1 MNRRALSAVII
12 WMLFLFVT
20 AFSYDVNKD
29 VKNLGSNAQDLAVE
43 LSGPESVTVHYDGYP
58 VGTGTG
64 KDGTFGSF
72 SKGPSGGNTK
82 LHWQNF
88 NDGTDNN
95 INTNQAIHIGWSTL
109 DQSSNVKDMYWTDG
123 TGVKKPGSQVFNITT
138 GWTYTQA
145 TSQVSA
151 TWNNIFS
158 PGGGAGSTIT
168 ISNAMYALVNIPIP
182 LDSLNGFNASL
193 AALLTNAVP
202 GGNTFSVSANSSVS
216 RTISS
221 VGPGKYIIFRYDVSA
236 PSDSGQVTDF
246 VQVGPTFTAIPT
258 LSEWALIIFSVLLLG
273 LMTYYVIRR
282 RQAAGSMA

>member
-1 MNRRALSAVII
+1 MNRKVCAAAII

-43 LSGPESVTVHYDGYP
+43 LSGTETVTSHYDGYP

-64 KDGTFGSF
+64 KDGKFSSF
-72 SKGPSGGNTK
+72 STGASGGNTK

-88 NDGTDNN
+88 NDGSDNN
-95 INTNQAIHIGWSTL
+95 INTNQSIHVGWSTA
-109 DQSSNVKDMYWTDG
+109 DHSSNVRDMYWTDG
-123 TGVKKPGSQVFNITT
+123 TGAKKPGSQVFNITT

-145 TSQVSA
+145 LSQLNAS
-151 TWNNIFS
+151 WDNIFS
-158 PGGGAGSTIT
+158 PGGGPGSTVTIT
-168 ISNAMYALVNIPIP
+168 NAMYAVVNNHIP

-193 AALLTNAVP
+193 AALLINPVP
-202 GGNTFSVSANSSVS
+202 GGNTFTVSAGGSVS
-216 RTISS
+216 RTISG
-221 VGPGKYIIFRYDVSA
+221 VAAGKYVVFRYDVSA
-236 PSDSGQVTDF
+236 PADSAQVTDF
-246 VQVGPTFTAIPT
+246 VQVPAAADIPT

-282 RQAAGSMA
+282 RQVAGSMA